1 MKQIFF
7 TGILIFAFCF
17 TSFTQDRNFSPLD
30 IFGKVSVNAEKA
42 RLDNLFITLSRDKTY
57 EGIIVLEFDKNISTD
72 KKIARIKRI
81 IKWSKFRKFELN
93 RITFMFSQEDSEQTV
108 FLSLPSS
115 SKLLENLAKNYKSVK
130 AEEFTQKIKELFPE
144 K

>member
-1 MKQIFF
+1 
-7 TGILIFAFCF
+7 
-17 TSFTQDRNFSPLD
+17 
-30 IFGKVSVNAEKA
+30 
-42 RLDNLFITLSRDKTY
+42 
-57 EGIIVLEFDKNISTD
+57 
-72 KKIARIKRI
+72 
-81 IKWSKFRKFELN
+81 
-93 RITFMFSQEDSEQTV
+93 MFSQEDSEQTV